1 MHAQVVQVNLQS
13 GLLPTLNELIS
24 SECLPVGLCHY
35 LRHLYFN
42 VVSLLH
48 WSGYKTC
55 VSGCVC
61 WVLAHRT
68 PAATSRCLGH
78 ILQYF
83 RNLPLSLLSPHRI
96 LIIVLMAILI
106 YCKYAHLLG
115 FGSATVAVL
124 SWCNYEYNH
133 GPEVYEGYHAVL
145 SFQALQQLQQQHLEV
160 IFMTG
165 ITLALAHFLFLRTSF
180 NLQHALDLFPVQL
193 ILSYQHN
200 FTRTGKSAIARSRL

>member
-1 MHAQVVQVNLQS
+1 MLFTSVFKPCIDCFCTQYSVMQKQTFCLLRIPCAHAKLSIAPMHAQVVQVNLQS

-24 SECLPVGLCHY
+24 SECLPVALCHY

-78 ILQYF
+78 VLQYI
-83 RNLPLSLLSPHRI
+83 RNLPLSLHCLT
-96 LIIVLMAILI
+96 A
-106 YCKYAHLLG
+106 
-115 FGSATVAVL
+115 F
-124 SWCNYEYNH
+124 
-133 GPEVYEGYHAVL
+133 
-145 SFQALQQLQQQHLEV
+145 
-160 IFMTG
+160 
-165 ITLALAHFLFLRTSF
+165 
-180 NLQHALDLFPVQL
+180 
-193 ILSYQHN
+193 
-200 FTRTGKSAIARSRL
+200 